1 MSGFT
6 SQSPVS
12 RRSRSP
18 VSKKS
23 SRKSVDHR
31 DIQLKAVPQVSKE
44 KKDQSGEDLSIIAE
58 NTKENTNSLAT
69 PINTVPPTPPNHSS
83 KRDGYSSKRVVAD
96 DAVSSKSRKSSR
108 SKSSQKKV
116 SKDTREDERS
126 RGKSASKSQ
135 EKSRS
140 ESKKA
145 PVQSS
150 RSRVKLEVV
159 PESEMDGMSERT
171 HKSSK
176 SRKPSR

>member
-135 EKSRS
+135 EKSKS

-145 PVQSS
+145 PV
-150 RSRVKLEVV
+150 
-159 PESEMDGMSERT
+159 
-171 HKSSK
+171 
-176 SRKPSR
+176 

>member
-1 MSGFT
+1 MG
-6 SQSPVS
+6 
-12 RRSRSP
+12 
-18 VSKKS
+18 
-23 SRKSVDHR
+23 
-31 DIQLKAVPQVSKE
+31 
-44 KKDQSGEDLSIIAE
+44 
-58 NTKENTNSLAT
+58 AT

-135 EKSRS
+135 EKSKS